1 MNVKIIAM
9 YVMNKIFVM
18 NVKLGIIWKIN
29 SVRIVDTDVLN
40 VRVKSSVMNVQKVI
54 LLEIIHAINVLQVV
68 MYVIIVSIVLNVS
81 MNII

>member
-1 MNVKIIAM
+1 M
-9 YVMNKIFVM
+9 YVKNKIFVM

-29 SVRIVDTDVLN
+29 SVRNVDTDVLN

-54 LLEIIHAINVLQVV
+54 LLEIIHAINLLQVE
-68 MYVIIVSIVLNVS
+68 MYVIIVSIVLYVW

>member
-40 VRVKSSVMNVQKVI
+40 VRVKSSVMNVHKVI
-54 LLEIIHAINVLQVV
+54 LLKIIHAINVLQVV
-68 MYVIIVSIVLNVS
+68 MYVIIVSIVLYVW

>member
-54 LLEIIHAINVLQVV
+54 LLEIIHAINVLRVV